1 MFPSCSKSADW
12 FLYEGN
18 IGHEKVKSGLIN
30 LNI

>member
-12 FLYEGN
+12 FLYDVN
-18 IGHEKVKSGLIN
+18 IGHEKVTSGLIN